1 MLSIERLRY
10 SILILSLSLIEYT
23 KKKRYKYYRIA
34 LEFNA
39 ISINNSII
47 SLREKETKGEHAAES
62 IAIY

>member
-1 MLSIERLRY
+1 LLSIEKLRY

-23 KKKRYKYYRIA
+23 KKKRYKYYRLA
-34 LEFNA
+34 LEFNI

-47 SLREKETKGEHAAES
+47 SLKEKKIEEEYAAES